1 MVTGSVIGAI
11 GALVFMVI
19 AGDALGAEA
28 FAPVGNAWNVF
39 FIVATVV
46 LVPLEQYAVREASR
60 GRDTLVSDTSVHV
73 RVAFLAVSVAVG
85 VAWFEN
91 DRLFQGHR
99 QFPVLLGLMIL
110 GYSLFS
116 VVKGA
121 AAGFRR
127 FSAVGWLLILEG
139 VFRLSALFLMIWLFA
154 AAPESVAWAM
164 VAAPLAGLALIR
176 VSRRRSA
183 GASSARTPAIPFFS
197 AYFLGSGA
205 SQVLLAASPLVVKF
219 LGADDVIVSAVTVTF
234 TLFRAP
240 LTLIFSLQGRLL
252 STLVRWSDA
261 GQHGLLRVAAAK
273 LILGGAVLVVA
284 AWLVGRALGPQVV
297 GLFYESD
304 FVPSADFAAWVAA
317 GIIAASTAQI
327 LGQLLVAR
335 GATSRLAGAWM
346 IALLVAVA
354 VILGSGGEPQHRVA
368 IAFATGEVTAFA
380 AVGFIVLR
388 TYRKPAVGPKEPER
402 VRS

>member
-1 MVTGSVIGAI
+1 MVAGSVVGAI
-11 GALVFMVI
+11 GALIFMVI
-19 AGDALGAEA
+19 AGDRLGAEA
-28 FAPVGNAWNVF
+28 FAPVGNAWNIF

-60 GRDTLVSDTSVHV
+60 DRHTLVADASVHI
-73 RVAFLAVSVAVG
+73 RVGVLAISIAVG
-85 VAWFEN
+85 VSWLEN
-91 DRLFQGHR
+91 DRLFQGR
-99 QFPVLLGLMIL
+99 SQFPILLGLMIM

-121 AAGFRR
+121 AAGYRR

-139 VFRLSALFLMIWLFA
+139 AFRLAALFVVLWLFQVV
-154 AAPESVAWAM
+154 PEAVAWAM
-164 VAAPLAGLALIR
+164 VAAPLAGLALLKVAR
-176 VSRRRSA
+176 QDAPANDAV
-183 GASSARTPAIPFFS
+183 RTPAMPFFAS
-197 AYFLGSGA
+197 YFLGSGA

-219 LGADDVIVSAVTVTF
+219 LGADDVVVSVVTVTF

-273 LILGGAVLVVA
+273 VVLGGGVLVAA
-284 AWLVGRALGPQVV
+284 AWLVGRTFGPAVV
-297 GLFYESD
+297 GIFYEND
-304 FVPSADFAAWVAA
+304 FVPSAELAAWVAA

-335 GATSRLAGAWM
+335 GATSRLAGAWL
-346 IALLVAVA
+346 IALLVAAAVVA
-354 VILGSGGEPQHRVA
+354 GTGGLPEHRVA
-368 IAFATGEVTAFA
+368 VAFFAGEATAFA

-388 TYRKPAVGPKEPER
+388 TYRQAAGGQADGEHAPT
-402 VRS
+402 